1 MLWPKS
7 AVVKARVR
15 VERARIQTPADVLSE
30 TQYSLQAEKAKPRKA
45 SKYLESIAAR
55 EFVSNRYWSQQD
67 PISESRMWWRAQ
79 TVRHMFHALPG
90 ETFLELGCGSGR
102 FTRALLRA
110 TRGECA
116 ITAATFGRK
125 DKSASS
131 ISGVE
136 FVELTDLPG
145 VLTGR
150 KFDYVVG
157 NNLLDTENAGAVLQS
172 IQQLL
177 RPGGRLVLFESNP
190 WNPVFRIRRWL
201 SLYFPFLR
209 RGDERALPNRIQLYE
224 LLSEIGFIRINAICY
239 DFLYRPLPAWLMF
252 AVRNLSLVLEN
263 IPGIRLLS
271 GSILVSAQC
280 PPRDAPR
287 PPVRMVE
294 HKSLHNAISVV
305 VPCHNEEMNVQ
316 PLVEGLL
323 QHYDEYIHE
332 FVLVDDNSTDRTRE
346 ILERLA
352 SVEPRVHPVYRRPPN
367 GVGNA
372 LRDGLRE
379 ASGKYVLMMDCDFL
393 HILPELRDMFDAAA
407 EGYDGVLGSRFSRE
421 SILIN
426 YPLMKILCN
435 RTFHVV
441 TSILFHQ
448 RLRDLTN
455 NLKLFKRNIIQRLNL
470 ESSWFAVNAETG
482 LKPILMGFNVTA
494 TPISWINR
502 TPDMGQ
508 SSFSV
513 FKYGLEYLKVLGL
526 LVFRT
531 RFGYRRL
538 K

>member
-7 AVVKARVR
+7 AAVKARVR
-15 VERARIQTPADVLSE
+15 VKRARVQTPPDVLSE
-30 TQYSLQAEKAKPRKA
+30 TQYSLEAEKTEPRQA
-45 SKYLESIAAR
+45 SKYLESIATR
-55 EFVSNRYWSQQD
+55 ERISSRYWSQQD
-67 PISESRMWWRAQ
+67 PISELRMWWRAQ
-79 TVRHMFHALPG
+79 TVRHMFHTLPG
-90 ETFLELGCGSGR
+90 ESFLELGCGSGR

-125 DKSASS
+125 DASASS
-131 ISGVE
+131 IPGVE

-157 NNLLDTENAGAVLQS
+157 NNLLDTENAGSVLQL

-224 LLSEIGFIRINAICY
+224 LLSEIGFIRINATCY

-263 IPGIRLLS
+263 TPGIRLLS

-287 PPVRMVE
+287 PPVRMVA

-305 VPCHNEEMNVQ
+305 VPCHNEEMNVG

-332 FVLVDDNSTDRTRE
+332 FVLVDDNSTDQTRE
-346 ILERLA
+346 VLERLA
-352 SVEPRVHPVYRRPPN
+352 LREPRVHPVFRRPPN

-407 EGYDGVLGSRFSRE
+407 TGYDGVLGSRFSRE

-426 YPLMKILCN
+426 YPLLKILCN
-435 RTFHVV
+435 RTFHVL

-448 RLRDLTN
+448 KLRDLTN
-455 NLKLFKRNIIQRLNL
+455 NLKLLNRNIVDRLNL

-482 LKPILMGFNVTA
+482 LKPILMGFRVTA
-494 TPISWINR
+494 IPISWINR

-508 SSFSV
+508 SSFSI
-513 FKYGLEYLKVLGL
+513 FKYGMEYLKVLGL

-531 RFGYRRL
+531 RLGFRRL
-538 K
+538 P